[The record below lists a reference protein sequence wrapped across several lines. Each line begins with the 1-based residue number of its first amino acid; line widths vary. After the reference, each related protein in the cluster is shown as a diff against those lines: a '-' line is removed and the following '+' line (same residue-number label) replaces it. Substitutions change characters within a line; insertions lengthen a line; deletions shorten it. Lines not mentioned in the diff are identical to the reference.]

1 MKLRSLRLDN
11 QPQLMIIPM
20 IDIIFFLLV
29 FFMMSTLSMVEQ
41 RAIPVNLPQAAAS
54 QQDIK
59 HNTAI
64 TVMQDGNVMFDQ
76 EAIPLSLLAKRV
88 KTALIEQP
96 ESVFVLRADKQ
107 TEYDKVVAA
116 LDELKTAG
124 ARRISMATEQKA
136 R

>member
-1 MKLRSLRLDN
+1 MKLRNLRLDN

-54 QQDIK
+54 LQDMQ

-76 EAIPLSLLAKRV
+76 ETIPLNLLGKRA
-88 KTALIEQP
+88 KTALLQQP
-96 ESVFVLRADKQ
+96 ENVFVLRADKQ
-107 TEYDKVVAA
+107 TEYEKVVAA
-116 LDELKTAG
+116 LDELKAAG
-124 ARRISMATEQKA
+124 ARRISIATERKV

>member
-1 MKLRSLRLDN
+1 MKLRNLRLDN

-54 QQDIK
+54 LQDMQ

-76 EAIPLSLLAKRV
+76 ETIPLTLLGKRA
-88 KTALIEQP
+88 KTALLQQP
-96 ESVFVLRADKQ
+96 ENVFVIRADKQ
-107 TEYDKVVAA
+107 TEYEKVVAA
-116 LDELKTAG
+116 LDELKAVG
-124 ARRISMATEQKA
+124 ARRISIATERKV

>member
-11 QPQLMIIPM
+11 LPQLMIIPM

-76 EAIPLSLLAKRV
+76 ETIPLSLLAKRV

-107 TEYDKVVAA
+107 TEYDKVIAA

>member
-1 MKLRSLRLDN
+1 MKLRNLRLDN

-54 QQDIK
+54 LQDMQ

-76 EAIPLSLLAKRV
+76 ETIPLTLLGKRA
-88 KTALIEQP
+88 KTALLQQP
-96 ESVFVLRADKQ
+96 ENIFVLRADKQ
-107 TEYDKVVAA
+107 TEYEKVVAA
-116 LDELKTAG
+116 LDELKAAG
-124 ARRISMATEQKA
+124 ARRISIATERKV